1 VGARLPLRIGGKISP
16 LSGEPVDLMCTVK
29 ALVPDMVMT
38 GLSGSPAV
46 VGNSALIEADGIEIV
61 LITVRAQALD
71 TDVFTQLGCQL
82 EEKALIVV
90 KSAQH
95 FQASFSKVARHVIY
109 ADAPGS
115 AALDLKGLQFEHI
128 HRPKWP
134 MDM

>member
-1 VGARLPLRIGGKISP
+1 
-16 LSGEPVDLMCTVK
+16 MCTVK
-29 ALVPDMVMT
+29 ALTPDMVMT

-46 VGNSALIEADGIEIV
+46 VGNSALVEADGIEIV
-61 LITVRAQALD
+61 LITVRAQAMD
-71 TDVFTQLGCQL
+71 IDVFTQLGCRL

-95 FQASFSKVARHVIY
+95 FQASFSKVARHVIF

-115 AALDLKGLQFEHI
+115 ATLDQRNLPYKHI

-134 MDM
+134 IDM